1 MVNPTGFLFFSA
13 FSTFDFMEN
22 NQRPSRILELD
33 LLRVLAMFFV
43 VTYHFGMEYKANGF
57 DVANFLCVTVNYDF
71 GNVAVTL
78 FLLLSGALLFRK
90 YSDSSVGS
98 LKKFYAARARAIYP
112 PFWIM
117 NLYVVFSL
125 VRHFVSDGTPFFA
138 GNPLKLL
145 LTVTGFDGYVR
156 MFGFENY
163 YFCGD
168 WFIGGIVLLYLLFP
182 LLVWT
187 YKKCRMQLLAVLAV
201 GYGLQYL
208 LVTSVHSS
216 LDFRTVFSILPFTLM
231 LKFVLG
237 FCVME
242 GLPILRKKWVVAL
255 ALAYV
260 LLVSFVDLP
269 GLLNLDFLGTLCGLS
284 LFPIILFA
292 GSRLLK
298 NNVLQKGI
306 AFLAPM
312 AYCVFLIQ
320 HVAINWSLLGLGKM
334 FARLGWNVNAW
345 NGFVL
350 LAMTLTII
358 FIAAWCLKFLSD
370 RLTAHLPF
378 SILSKK

>member
-1 MVNPTGFLFFSA
+1 MPRGFFFSA
-13 FSTFDFMEN
+13 FSTFEFMEEYAKT
-22 NQRPSRILELD
+22 SRIPELD
-33 LLRVLAMFFV
+33 LVRVIAMLLV
-43 VTYHFGMEYKANGF
+43 VTYHFGMEYRANGF

-90 YSDSSVGS
+90 YGDSSVGS
-98 LKKFYAARARAIYP
+98 LKKFYAVRARAIYP

-125 VRHFVSDGTPFFA
+125 VRHQVSDGSPFFA

-187 YKKCRMQLLAVLAV
+187 YKKCRMLLLAVLAV

-208 LVTSVHSS
+208 LVTLVHSS

-237 FCVME
+237 FFVME
-242 GLPILRKKWVVAL
+242 YLHLLRKKCVA
-255 ALAYV
+255 V
-260 LLVSFVDLP
+260 LSLILVLVLSLVNLP
-269 GLLNLDFLGTLCGLS
+269 GILNLDFFGTLCGVC
-284 LFPIILFA
+284 LFPVILSA
-292 GSRLLK
+292 GSVLLK
-298 NNVLQKGI
+298 KKFFQKG
-306 AFLAPM
+306 FSRLAPM

-334 FARLGWNVNAW
+334 FARMGWNVNAW
-345 NGFVL
+345 NGFAL
-350 LAMTLTII
+350 LAMTLAII
-358 FIAAWCLKFLSD
+358 FIAAWCLKLASD
-370 RLTAHLPF
+370 KLTSRWPF
-378 SILSKK
+378 SILVKK